1 MALKDDIINEL
12 KAVYDPEIGV
22 NIVDLGLIYEIEE
35 KAENEVHIKMTLTS
49 PACPLGPQII
59 EEIKQKLGSMGIT
72 ANIEIT
78 FNPPWGPDKM
88 SEEAK
93 FELGIMD

>member
-1 MALKDDIINEL
+1 MTLKDDIVNEL
-12 KAVYDPEIGV
+12 KTVYDPEIGV
-22 NIVDLGLIYEIEE
+22 NIVDLGLIYEIDE
-35 KAENEVHIKMTLTS
+35 KSESEVHIKMTLTS

-59 EEIKQKLGSMGIT
+59 GEIKQKLGNLGLT

-88 SEEAK
+88 SEDGK
-93 FELGIMD
+93 FELGIVD